1 MMAGAKKRQK
11 KGKIREKEREER
23 EERKNQTGKTGKKFL
38 YVCEFFH
45 CLFLYC

>member
-1 MMAGAKKRQK
+1 MNGRRNKEKK
-11 KGKIREKEREER
+11 E
-23 EERKNQTGKTGKKFL
+23 EERKNQTGKTGEKFL